1 MSVDDRNDEGDD
13 GERCNSGVYDQ
24 RPQQPPVYV
33 ITDVNEYTAAWWPR
47 LIRVTRCNTWR
58 TDD

>member
-13 GERCNSGVYDQ
+13 GEGRNSGVYDQ

-33 ITDVNEYTAAWWPR
+33 ITDVNDYTAA
-47 LIRVTRCNTWR
+47 
-58 TDD
+58 